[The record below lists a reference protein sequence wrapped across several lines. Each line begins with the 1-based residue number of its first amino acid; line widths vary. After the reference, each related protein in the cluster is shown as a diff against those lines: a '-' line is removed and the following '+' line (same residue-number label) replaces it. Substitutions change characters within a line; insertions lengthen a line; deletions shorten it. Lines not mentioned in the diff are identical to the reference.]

1 MELLSFDIE
10 ISDVFELAP
19 GEDLDRY
26 GPFQIS
32 VASTVVDGGEE
43 RLWYSEGDDGSP
55 SLGLTPGRARELL
68 EYLAERQAAGAMV
81 CAWNGLGFDLRW
93 IGHAAGDT
101 ALAARVALAS
111 YDPMFQ
117 FFTRR
122 GFPVGLAKVAAAMG
136 IEQAK
141 LMDGAD
147 APRRWREGRFQEVM
161 DYVLGDSQITNQVV
175 RRILERREISWVTAR
190 GTVSRERMPEL
201 LPVADVLGL
210 PEPDQSWMDSPLP
223 RSKFFAWI
231 PEEILSLKAPA
242 RAG

>member
-19 GEDLDRY
+19 GEDLDSR
-26 GPFQIS
+26 GPFHIS
-32 VASTVVDGGEE
+32 IASTAVHGGEE
-43 RLWYSEGDDGSP
+43 KLWYCQDAGG
-55 SLGLTPGRARELL
+55 TPALAITAEKARELL
-68 EYLAERQAAGAMV
+68 EYLESRQRAGAMV

-93 IGHAAGDT
+93 IGHAAGDVE
-101 ALAARVALAS
+101 LAARVALAS

-136 IEQAK
+136 VKQAK

-147 APRRWREGRFQEVM
+147 APQRWREGRYQEVM

-175 RRILERREISWVTAR
+175 AEIQRCKSVRWVTAR
-190 GTVSRERMPEL
+190 GTVASEPMPRLMTVAEAIRE
-201 LPVADVLGL
+201 
-210 PEPDQSWMDSPLP
+210 PEPDQSWMDKPLP

-231 PEEILSLKAPA
+231 PPGLL
-242 RAG
+242 AGG